1 MKVKSMLRTSLM
13 IALLATAFP
22 FAGSAHAQTVRL
34 TPVRPARPA
43 MPASQVEQESPT
55 GAASRTSATDESAER
70 IGPDEVLRLKAIYEG
85 LTPQE
90 QSEMRELYDAMDID
104 LLTLFS
110 AGDEPGGPKKPILPM
125 VSRKK
130 FARTPQAVLAARTKL
145 GLEDQ
150 DRPDDAASPAQLA
163 EWLHLNTMAGEW
175 DALAWFLSDR
185 AGDEG
190 EGIYSHVIQ
199 STNQGDPMLLPEEVL
214 ALANAAPSEPT
225 NWQVDVLGQ
234 LLRRSAKRSSTGP
247 MLEQIRSGTRLFGG
261 DDVANHP
268 RTAALLARAGMP
280 DEAYD
285 YLPPLDRAR
294 EEADGRGILI
304 HGLYH
309 ADREE
314 TLKAWELFGEVAL
327 LEEEEFKLRQEAL
340 REAVTRLPE
349 VPEAQATAWLTD
361 VFASERLAPAALE
374 VIALDAMALRQSKL
388 SEAEK
393 ARAILVMKSAVETLL
408 ASGRVDS
415 SAIKVPMQML
425 TIGLV
430 AEAEAATTARAARG
444 GPPPGVATLMRAMP
458 EETWLDAIEPSLSAR
473 AYRAFTGVAT
483 RADEIDVA
491 LDILESGI
499 DKHPGEA
506 ENMAGEFLDLW
517 VKRLRPD
524 AGSNQD
530 AAIRAAIFAY
540 GGRVGVAAAPL
551 TRGRQ
556 ARNLDRLNR
565 VLELLEQ
572 RGVDPRTIPGV
583 VKAFQACHSQSE
595 AYTEEDIVRIL
606 GPVESMPPETSAQ
619 LAAAMQGGLSG
630 DWRSREVQQRFGM
643 RRNGA
648 EIAQVVEDGYE
659 LALRLIDRSMEEE
672 PGSWRHAVRKA
683 ALAYERLEH
692 RRAQT
697 DEELADYD
705 TLRRESFDA
714 FQRAAESYAEAASRG
729 EEKPSAFVFTAW
741 FNTAIGATD
750 LSEVTR
756 DNILFEGSERDS
768 QIEKIRETIFGM
780 EPAQAE
786 EHLGLLATNLV
797 SAVDSLNPE
806 VKPRVVRH
814 ALRIVGDHPS
824 AAPLR
829 RINALYEDLIDDEI
843 HLRLAL
849 DGPDRIGTEDPFAVV
864 LSLRY
869 TNAVDRETDGFAKY
883 LQNGVWVNMG
893 NRGTSVNYRD
903 RLERSIRDSF
913 SNGFQ
918 LEGIGFF
925 DSMHPSS
932 EVLEDGESGWQEK
945 PLAYILLSATDPS
958 IERVPPVQM
967 DLDFMDQT
975 GPVVLAIESN
985 SPPVDAAMTS
995 NGRPVMD
1002 LRVEQILDARNND
1015 EEVILEI
1022 RAQGRGVVGSLDEIL
1037 VGVAEALPG
1046 YALADDGITTHPIN
1060 MAGAAADDDG
1070 MFSFRL
1076 RGDQEDVEYPEADPD
1091 GVHRQSIERSWTV
1104 RYVPT
1109 AAAASGDF
1117 TLPALASQIDGTIE
1131 TRYFDD
1137 MDLVLAEGPVVPID
1151 GGVRG
1156 WTWILVGI
1164 ILLVGIVGLIA
1175 LFRSI
1180 ETDHEADDDLERLL
1194 PRRSTP
1200 LGAVVALE
1208 RIDREYG
1215 ERLGGDRRRQLKA
1228 AIDSIEERY
1237 FGREAVAPDG
1247 GLQKL
1252 VREWAE
1258 EAHSAQ

>member
-1 MKVKSMLRTSLM
+1 M
-13 IALLATAFP
+13 IALLFSATLFT
-22 FAGSAHAQTVRL
+22 GSVHAQTVRL
-34 TPVRPARPA
+34 TPVRPATPIRPGL
-43 MPASQVEQESPT
+43 PASEAGLQSPA
-55 GAASRTSATDESAER
+55 GDSSRALPAEERLER
-70 IGPDEVLRLKAIYEG
+70 IGPDEALRLKAIYEA
-85 LTPQE
+85 LSPQE
-90 QSEMRELYDAMDID
+90 QSEMRDLYDSIDID
-104 LLTLFS
+104 LLALFS
-110 AGDEPGGPKKPILPM
+110 AGDAPDGARKPILPM

-145 GLEDQ
+145 GLKDQ

-175 DALAWFLSDR
+175 DALAWFLSER

-190 EGIYSHVIQ
+190 EGIYSHIIQ

-261 DDVANHP
+261 DDEANHP

-327 LEEEEFKLRQEAL
+327 LEDEEFKLRQEAL

-361 VFASERLAPAALE
+361 VFASKRLAPAALE

-415 SAIKVPMQML
+415 GAIKVPMQML
-425 TIGLV
+425 TTGLV
-430 AEAEAATTARAARG
+430 AEAEAATNARAARG

-499 DKHPGEA
+499 EKHPGEA
-506 ENMAGEFLDLW
+506 ENMAGEFLELW

-556 ARNLDRLNR
+556 SRNLDRLDR
-565 VLELLEQ
+565 VLGLLEE
-572 RGVDPRTIPGV
+572 RGVDPRTVPGV
-583 VKAFQACHSQSE
+583 VRAFQACHSQSE
-595 AYTEEDIVRIL
+595 AYTEQDIIRIL
-606 GPVESMPPETSAQ
+606 GPVEEMPPETAAQ
-619 LAAAMQGGLSG
+619 LSAAMQGGLSG

-648 EIAQVVEDGYE
+648 EIAQVVENGYE
-659 LALRLIDRSMEEE
+659 LALKLIERSMEEE
-672 PGSWRHAVRKA
+672 PDSWRHAVRKA

-697 DEELADYD
+697 DEELADYE

-714 FQRAAESYAEAASRG
+714 FRRAAESYAEAASRG
-729 EEKPSAFVFTAW
+729 EEKPSTFVFTAW

-768 QIEKIRETIFGM
+768 QIEKIRETILAM
-780 EPAQAE
+780 EPALSE
-786 EHLGLLATNLV
+786 EHLGLLATSLV
-797 SAVDSLNPE
+797 SAVDTLNPE

-849 DGPDRIGTEDPFAVV
+849 DGADRVGTDDPFAVV

-903 RLERSIRDSF
+903 RLERSIRNAL
-913 SNGFQ
+913 SNGFEV
-918 LEGIGFF
+918 EGIGFF

-932 EVLEDGESGWQEK
+932 EVLENGESGWQEK
-945 PLAYILLSATDPS
+945 PLAYVLLSATDPS

-985 SPPVDAAMTS
+985 SPPIDAAMAS
-995 NGRPVMD
+995 NARPVME
-1002 LRVEQILDARNND
+1002 LRVDQVLDTRNSD

-1022 RAQGRGVVGSLDEIL
+1022 RAQGRGVVGGLDEIL
-1037 VGVAEALPG
+1037 EGVSDALPG
-1046 YALADDGITTHPIN
+1046 YALAEDGITVHPID
-1060 MAGAAADDDG
+1060 MTDAAGDDDG

-1076 RGDQEDVEYPEADPD
+1076 RGNDVDVEYPEADPD
-1091 GVHRQSIERSWTV
+1091 GVHRQSIERSWTI

-1109 AAAASGDF
+1109 AAAATGDF
-1117 TLPALASQIDGTIE
+1117 VLPALSPEIEGTIE
-1131 TRYFDD
+1131 NRYFDD
-1137 MDLVLAEGPVVPID
+1137 MDLVLAEGPVVPV
-1151 GGVRG
+1151 GGGMRG
-1156 WTWILVGI
+1156 WTWVLVVIIILVGVVG
-1164 ILLVGIVGLIA
+1164 LLV
-1175 LFRSI
+1175 LFKSL
-1180 ETDHEADDDLERLL
+1180 ESESHENDDLERLL

-1200 LGAVVALE
+1200 LGAVAALE

-1215 ERLGGDRRRQLKA
+1215 ERLGRDRRLQLKA
-1228 AIDSIEERY
+1228 AIDSIEQRY
-1237 FGREAVAPDG
+1237 FSREAVTPDG

-1258 EAHSAQ
+1258 EAHSIR